1 MNVQLNPGQAAE
13 LIGCHR
19 TTVLRKIQCGQIG
32 ATQIVNNRNQPEY
45 RIPLEEFPLDAQH
58 RWYMQQGEKAETT
71 AALET
76 ASAAPKAGKRPPGRK
91 ALDEYT
97 LAEREQIAFW
107 MDAVAEWREFRRGSG
122 KAEELDRDFVERLK
136 ARHPGLQISKA
147 TLYRKWQAVRTG
159 DWDSLV
165 ENRGKARKGQNSIH
179 PAVWEV
185 FCGVYLQQ
193 TKLSVERS
201 MELTEEWA
209 MQNAVN
215 ALPLPSPATFQRAVR
230 EKIPPEV
237 LCFTREGPREW
248 WTLYSPYIARRYGNM
263 VSNQMWVGDTYTLDI
278 FTLAESGQVHRMYLS
293 AWVDAR
299 SGIFTGWSLSG
310 ESKSQNSVNALR
322 DGCVRQGT
330 MPLDNLY
337 TDNGREFLTF
347 DFGGRGHRAKT
358 VLANGEKPF
367 QPLTI
372 MQRME
377 VEMTNAIP
385 KNSRAKVVERSFRAL
400 KDRVMRL
407 FPTFTGGSPAEQP
420 EQLKAILKSGR
431 KVPADAEARDILDK
445 LIQYDLNYA
454 KYDGPVVK
462 DKGKRKI
469 DVYNEYSVREKV
481 PADPAVLRLMLMR
494 STRPLK
500 VGRAGIVTVINGTP
514 LKFWNADVRHYMDR
528 KVYLRY
534 DPADLSE
541 VRLYDAETDAYLM
554 TVERSPLEADYGE
567 DPEVLKELL
576 KLQRQTQRAVRNEAR
591 ALQARGED
599 IDPVALALDIAARNV
614 AGPVAKKNIKQT
626 QILYDREA
634 GQAPALPV
642 AVGDPGDLDI
652 AQMNRN
658 YLKWMEGA
666 DDDGEEI

>member
-1 MNVQLNPGQAAE
+1 M
-13 LIGCHR
+13 GCHR
-19 TTVLRKIQCGQIG
+19 TTILRQIQCGHID
-32 ATQIVNNRNQPEY
+32 AARVINDRNQLEY
-45 RIPLEEFPLDAQH
+45 RIPLEKLGLDAQH

-71 AALET
+71 AVLET
-76 ASAAPKAGKRPPGRK
+76 ASAASKAGKRPPGRK
-91 ALDEYT
+91 ELDAYT
-97 LAEREQIAFW
+97 VEQRGQIAFW
-107 MDAVAEWREFRRGSG
+107 MDTVAEWREFRRGSG
-122 KAEELDRDFVERLK
+122 KAEEADRDFVERLK

-179 PAVWEV
+179 PAAWEV
-185 FCGVYLQQ
+185 FCGIYLQQ

-215 ALPLPSPATFQRAVR
+215 ALPLPSAATFQRAVR
-230 EKIPPEV
+230 EKIPPET

-278 FTLAESGQVHRMYLS
+278 FTVAESGQVHRMYLS

-347 DFGGRGHRAKT
+347 DFGGRGHRAKA

-385 KNSRAKVVERSFRAL
+385 KNSRAKVVERSFKAL

-407 FPTFTGGSPAEQP
+407 FPTFTGGSPASLFE
-420 EQLKAILKSGR
+420 S
-431 KVPADAEARDILDK
+431 
-445 LIQYDLNYA
+445 N
-454 KYDGPVVK
+454 
-462 DKGKRKI
+462 
-469 DVYNEYSVREKV
+469 
-481 PADPAVLRLMLMR
+481 
-494 STRPLK
+494 
-500 VGRAGIVTVINGTP
+500 
-514 LKFWNADVRHYMDR
+514 
-528 KVYLRY
+528 
-534 DPADLSE
+534 
-541 VRLYDAETDAYLM
+541 
-554 TVERSPLEADYGE
+554 
-567 DPEVLKELL
+567 
-576 KLQRQTQRAVRNEAR
+576 
-591 ALQARGED
+591 
-599 IDPVALALDIAARNV
+599 
-614 AGPVAKKNIKQT
+614 
-626 QILYDREA
+626 QIFL
-634 GQAPALPV
+634 
-642 AVGDPGDLDI
+642 
-652 AQMNRN
+652 
-658 YLKWMEGA
+658 
-666 DDDGEEI
+666 